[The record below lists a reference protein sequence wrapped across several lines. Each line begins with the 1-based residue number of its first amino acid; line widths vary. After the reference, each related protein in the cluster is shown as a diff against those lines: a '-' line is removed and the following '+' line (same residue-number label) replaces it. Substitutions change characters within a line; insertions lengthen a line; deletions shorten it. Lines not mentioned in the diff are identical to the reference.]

1 MSDSNTDTGDTILSN
16 KTEINSNNNNSSSS
30 LSSTILTT
38 GTGVTAIVPRESLI
52 TTAVNFL
59 QNAKVRHSTLIQ
71 KQQFLRSK
79 GLSPEE
85 IQLAC
90 ERAGIFNHDP
100 NSTVIN
106 MGISTAGG
114 GSAGYMNHHHQQIV
128 QRQGSTLQQIREALQ
143 SMALI
148 SGLAYAV
155 YLFYKKYIEPF
166 LFGKKKKKSVEE
178 TLTEFDQKV
187 ETQMRDVNRDLN
199 QIKEQLTQNIT
210 TQNSTIQREFSNFK
224 SDLEAIKGLLLNRK
238 QFANPIPTVPP
249 SIPAWQLTSHRLS
262 QSDNEKNDDA
272 GSGSGSSET
281 EVVTKNSDSSLEIM

>member
-16 KTEINSNNNNSSSS
+16 KTEINSNTNSSSS
-30 LSSTILTT
+30 SSSSSSTILTT
-38 GTGVTAIVPRESLI
+38 GQPPSLAPPREALI
-52 TTAVNFL
+52 TTAINFL

-79 GLSPEE
+79 GLSAEE
-85 IQLAC
+85 IQIAC
-90 ERAGIFNHDP
+90 ERAGIFNVDP

-106 MGISTAGG
+106 MGISTAGH
-114 GSAGYMNHHHQQIV
+114 SGYLNHHQQLV
-128 QRQGSTLQQIREALQ
+128 QRPGSTLQSIRDALQ

-155 YLFYKKYIEPF
+155 YMFYKKYIEPF

-178 TLTEFDQKV
+178 SLSEFDQKV
-187 ETQMRDVNRDLN
+187 ETQIRDVNRDLT

-210 TQNSTIQREFSNFK
+210 TQNSLIQREFSHFK

-249 SIPAWQLTSHRLS
+249 SIPAWQLSSHRLS

>member
-1 MSDSNTDTGDTILSN
+1 MTDSNTDTGDTILS
-16 KTEINSNNNNSSSS
+16 TEINSPS
-30 LSSTILTT
+30 SSTILTT
-38 GTGVTAIVPRESLI
+38 ASGLAPREPLI

-59 QNAKVRHSTLIQ
+59 QNANVRHSTLIQ
-71 KQQFLRSK
+71 KQKFLRSR
-79 GLSPEE
+79 GLSAEE
-85 IQLAC
+85 IQIAC

-106 MGISTAGG
+106 MGISTAG
-114 GSAGYMNHHHQQIV
+114 AGHTGFINHHHQQV
-128 QRQGSTLQQIREALQ
+128 YEGRQGTMQQIRDALQ

-166 LFGKKKKKSVEE
+166 LFGRKKKKSVEE
-178 TLTEFDQKV
+178 TLNEFDQKV
-187 ETQMRDVNRDLN
+187 ETQMRDVNRDLV
-199 QIKEQLTQNIT
+199 QIKEQLTQNTT
-210 TQNSTIQREFSNFK
+210 TQNAIIQREFSNFK